1 MDEADQAQA
10 STERLLNASIAACR
24 GTASQGATVSD
35 ECIDCEEI
43 IPEARRTAS
52 PGCLRCIECQ
62 AVFEDIK

>member
-10 STERLLNASIAACR
+10 STERLLNAGIAACR
-24 GTASQGATVSD
+24 GTASQGTIISN

-43 IPEARRTAS
+43 IPEARRTAA

-62 AVFEDIK
+62 AEFEDIK